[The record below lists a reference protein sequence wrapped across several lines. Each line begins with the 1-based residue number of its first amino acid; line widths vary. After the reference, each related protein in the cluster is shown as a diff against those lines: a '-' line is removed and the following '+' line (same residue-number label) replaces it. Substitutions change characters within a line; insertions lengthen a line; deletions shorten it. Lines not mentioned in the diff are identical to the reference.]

1 MEKFILAIT
10 FAAFG
15 PLAVAG
21 TPSWTPAAVP
31 VDSPFVLAGLALV
44 IALAGAR
51 VLRNRSK

>member
-15 PLAVAG
+15 PLAAAG